1 MNEPK
6 LIDFPVEEHEPAALE
21 VMLAGCATDA
31 ERKAVREAF
40 YTFAQGDPDAF
51 AVQLAVL
58 LTAHAR
64 ALKTAPEAFRKAGE
78 RVSNEVLEAIGS
90 HRLSVKEAAA
100 VLSKEAANVGQQ
112 AALAGQQAALAGQDL
127 CQLREELSKSSDA
140 LRNIFAGVIDERR
153 AIQAAAQ
160 SLESISERR
169 ILIGLTAAFVVG
181 AASCG
186 LALWI
191 WRLVCTF

>member
-1 MNEPK
+1 MSEPK
-6 LIDFPVEEHEPAALE
+6 LIDFPVEEHEPVALE
-21 VMLAGCATDA
+21 VMLAGCATNA

-78 RVSNEVLEAIGS
+78 RVSSEVIETIAS

-112 AALAGQQAALAGQDL
+112 AALAGQDL
-127 CQLREELSKSSDA
+127 CQLREELSKCSDA

-153 AIQAAAQ
+153 AIQAAAE
-160 SLESISERR
+160 SLESISEQR
-169 ILIGLTAAFVVG
+169 ILIGLTTAFVVG